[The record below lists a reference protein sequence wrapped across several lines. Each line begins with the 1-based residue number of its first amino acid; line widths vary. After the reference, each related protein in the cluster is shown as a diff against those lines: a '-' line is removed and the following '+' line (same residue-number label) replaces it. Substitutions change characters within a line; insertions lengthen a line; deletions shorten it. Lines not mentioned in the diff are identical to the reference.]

1 MKLKKIQK
9 HSRGIWENPQE
20 KGTMAGTAVGFEGT
34 AEFSGTET
42 IEGYWKYVPQWA
54 ENIATGKGSFVET
67 GMVGDVATVQQGSE
81 TEMVIHGAT
90 WVYVSY
96 EGGSDLTTS
105 IGARGGRNQ
114 KDSLIKAIDI
124 NSPQWRQYKQALQ
137 ILAAA
142 EMAEV
147 GAFISSAGGI
157 ALLAG
162 GPMVA
167 VAAVP
172 VILGG
177 VVLVGGGVII
187 FLDAI
192 GYEKPL
198 TTIQSWVRK

>member
-1 MKLKKIQK
+1 MTKNDISVFSLLVENSERISKSWLFTNVIFYQEQTIKMWLKVN
-9 HSRGIWENPQE
+9 ENGNYTFYGEQYFI
-20 KGTMAGTAVGFEGT
+20 GTQYGWVVYPVTELTVVGHL
-34 AEFSGTET
+34 
-42 IEGYWKYVPQWA
+42 QWVD
-54 ENIATGKGSFVET
+54 IG
-67 GMVGDVATVQQGSE
+67 
-81 TEMVIHGAT
+81 
-90 WVYVSY
+90 
-96 EGGSDLTTS
+96 GGSDLTTS

-167 VAAVP
+167 VAAGP